1 MRVRILK
8 QPRDRHDRSGIGQ
21 KLAVKE
27 WLNDIR
33 ILSNQINKT
42 KLTAAEI
49 RGSESWNKI
58 SSADANRFA
67 AELQAFAKA
76 HNFYISFISFSF
88 TLKYSLDGG
97 SSSHVDK
104 IARKVGT
111 AELTSSKFRG
121 RYPFPLISDEKITA
135 DNLQQA
141 LTKIGTEK
149 IEKEAEWASFFTTT
163 KLVEEDV
170 EVDEFNE
177 ATYTD
182 YIGFLKDIDTAY
194 KAHGKK
200 FDKAFEGAGDGAEFI
215 GKLLGFG
222 LFAALVIGVV
232 VGLSNCSTS
241 SKKPS
246 SSTYGSSSGSGS
258 NSYEYCSSK
267 CKPALMSCTEYRPES
282 QWNICRA
289 EFNQCILECK

>member
-42 KLTAAEI
+42 MLTAAEI

-111 AELTSSKFRG
+111 AELTSSKLRG
-121 RYPFPLISDEKITA
+121 SYPFPLISDEKITA
-135 DNLQQA
+135 DNLQ
-141 LTKIGTEK
+141 
-149 IEKEAEWASFFTTT
+149 
-163 KLVEEDV
+163 
-170 EVDEFNE
+170 N
-177 ATYTD
+177 
-182 YIGFLKDIDTAY
+182 
-194 KAHGKK
+194 KK
-200 FDKAFEGAGDGAEFI
+200 T
-215 GKLLGFG
+215 
-222 LFAALVIGVV
+222 
-232 VGLSNCSTS
+232 N
-241 SKKPS
+241 KKPPKR
-246 SSTYGSSSGSGS
+246 G
-258 NSYEYCSSK
+258 
-267 CKPALMSCTEYRPES
+267 
-282 QWNICRA
+282 QVVH
-289 EFNQCILECK
+289 